1 MPCYNY
7 SIRLS
12 NWMWIQVPGGKRKEQ
27 KKKGIAVFFLV
38 KMKQCIEAHQR
49 PGCRIEPGLAQW
61 MPTPTPPH
69 SLPPPP
75 AYFPAGIHLGTHMGA
90 TTSVPHEQ
98 GGRVPSLNSPDALAC
113 QPSDLSQA
121 EAKPP
126 ESKTN
131 IHSELIDFFP
141 LFSNENNK
149 KNTI

>member
-1 MPCYNY
+1 M
-7 SIRLS
+7 
-12 NWMWIQVPGGKRKEQ
+12 
-27 KKKGIAVFFLV
+27 
-38 KMKQCIEAHQR
+38 
-49 PGCRIEPGLAQW
+49 AQW
-61 MPTPTPPH
+61 MPQSNPPH

-90 TTSVPHEQ
+90 TASVPHEQ

-113 QPSDLSQA
+113 QPADLSQA
-121 EAKPP
+121 EANPP

-141 LFSNENNK
+141 LFSNKNNK